1 MCALCGLLG
10 ASHWTEISAHS
21 EAFTIENP
29 EPVRRERERRA
40 RVATAALAPFRIK
53 VSDWEGKSY
62 RVVSPTGRQEI
73 ADDIQAVWT
82 AVENMLGRPL
92 DPLDETYIDSLNS
105 MAR

>member
-10 ASHWTEISAHS
+10 ASHWTEISAHP
-21 EAFTIENP
+21 EAFSLEVT

-40 RVATAALAPFRIK
+40 SVATAALAPFRIK

-82 AVENMLGRPL
+82 AVETMLGRPF
-92 DPLDETYIDSLNS
+92 DPLDDTYINTLNK